1 MKKIIFSLLLFF
13 AFSAV
18 SFAQDQKSTDPT
30 MLAKLELNELVKEI
44 PLESNLENGMYSLL
58 VYKHETLAKATS
70 EKERNEVYATMKSKI
85 EGSFSPDQ
93 LKKLKNNKKLYEN
106 LIK

>member
-1 MKKIIFSLLLFF
+1 MKKIIFSLVLFF
-13 AFSAV
+13 ALSAI
-18 SFAQDQKSTDPT
+18 SFAQEQKSNDPK

-44 PLESNLENGMYSLL
+44 PLESSLENSMYSLL

-70 EKERNEVYATMKSKI
+70 EKEKNEVYAIMKSKI
-85 EGSFSPDQ
+85 EGSLSPGQ
-93 LKKLKNNKKLYEN
+93 LKKLKNNKSLYEN

>member
-1 MKKIIFSLLLFF
+1 MKKIIFSLVLFF
-13 AFSAV
+13 TLSIV
-18 SFAQDQKSTDPT
+18 SFAQEQKSNDPK

-44 PLESNLENGMYSLL
+44 PLENSLENSMYSLL

-70 EKERNEVYATMKSKI
+70 EKEKNEVYATMKSKI
-85 EGSFSPDQ
+85 EGSLSADQ
-93 LKKLKNNKKLYEN
+93 LKKLKNNKALYEN

>member
-1 MKKIIFSLLLFF
+1 MKKTIFTLVFFF
-13 AFSAV
+13 ALSIV
-18 SFAQDQKSTDPT
+18 SFAQEQNSNDPK

-44 PLESNLENGMYSLL
+44 PLESSLENSMYSLL

-70 EKERNEVYATMKSKI
+70 EKEKNEVYAIMKSKI
-85 EGSFSPDQ
+85 EGSLSQGQ
-93 LKKLKNNKKLYEN
+93 LKKLKNNKSLYEN